1 MIYFDDLN
9 VFIHLFKKI
18 LMKPLLSVAHY
29 FGHWRYSNDYKK
41 IRSLVSWRFVPS
53 EGRQIIKNFFN

>member
-53 EGRQIIKNFFN
+53 W